1 MTGLLRIDRPG
12 LFSVVQDAG
21 RAGMQYAGIPVGGPL
36 DRRAARLLNEL
47 LQNPE
52 DTPVIEITLAGPQIT
67 ILKDCQLAVCGAD
80 LSFTING
87 EAAEMYC
94 PIEVG
99 AGSILRFGKVRAGC
113 RAYIGVRGIWIHP
126 HWMQSVAP
134 IPAMPEI
141 LAESILRR
149 GQVLHI
155 LPLSSTIIRKAAPLA
170 LPEGNAEI
178 RVLQGPELDTF
189 TPLAVADFFG
199 KTHLISP
206 ASNRMGYRLQD
217 SLRGLRSTASMLSSG
232 LIPGTI
238 QVPPSGAPIILLA
251 DAQTV
256 GGYPRIAQ
264 VADEDLDVLGQLKP
278 GDSIRFLLI

>member
-67 ILKDCQLAVCGAD
+67 ILKDCQLAICGAD
-80 LSFTING
+80 LSPTVNG

-94 PIEVG
+94 PIEVA
-99 AGSILRFGKVRAGC
+99 AGSILRFGSARAGC
-113 RAYIGVRGIWIHP
+113 RAYLGVRGVWIHP

-134 IPAMPEI
+134 IPSMPEI

-155 LPLSSTIIRKAAPLA
+155 LPLSSVLKRKTAPLA
-170 LPEGNAEI
+170 MPAGLSEI
-178 RVLQGPELDTF
+178 RVMEGPELDTF
-189 TPLAVADFFG
+189 DPLAVADFFG
-199 KTHLISP
+199 KTHTISA
-206 ASNRMGYRLQD
+206 ASNRMGYRLHD
-217 SLRGLRSTASMLSSG
+217 SLRGTAPSASMLSSG

-264 VADEDLDVLGQLKP
+264 VADEDLDIFGQLKP
-278 GDSIRFLLI
+278 GDSLRFRLL